1 MNRAGFQRPSSHGRP
16 AALAGQATVEA
27 LLIVC
32 LVVMALVMLPDNAVE
47 RVLIAIEG
55 RHQAILK
62 YVGTP

>member
-1 MNRAGFQRPSSHGRP
+1 MNRAAFRRLPPQGR
-16 AALAGQATVEA
+16 AAAAVGQATIEA

-47 RVLIAIEG
+47 RLLIAIEG

>member
-1 MNRAGFQRPSSHGRP
+1 
-16 AALAGQATVEA
+16 LAGQATVEA

>member
-32 LVVMALVMLPDNAVE
+32 LVVMALVMLPDNA
-47 RVLIAIEG
+47 I
-55 RHQAILK
+55 
-62 YVGTP
+62 